1 MASWRRWATAEARL
15 EAYSTE
21 EVPGTELGTRE
32 TTVSTADKAALV
44 QGLESSSGEIKHLHV
59 NV

>member
-1 MASWRRWATAEARL
+1 MASWRRWAATETRL
-15 EAYSTE
+15 EASSAE

-44 QGLESSSGEIKHLHV
+44 QGLESSSGKIKHL